1 MIKILKRMRNRNMER
16 KDIEKNE
23 HQTRLELAQKLL
35 DQGMSKEKIA
45 LIIGLEAK
53 DIADLTPNE

>member
-1 MIKILKRMRNRNMER
+1 MER

>member
-1 MIKILKRMRNRNMER
+1 MIKILKRMRNSNAER
-16 KDIEKNE
+16 KDVKKNE

-53 DIADLTPNE
+53 DIVDLTPNE